1 MKWTIMISAAAVLL
15 AMLGLARHI
24 RRARGRQPTNQWAP
38 EIEARVRTWQTQQAR
53 IKAEHP
59 VLFEQFLECLFRYDP
74 MGINFETN
82 TDEYDPEVG
91 TIIPRL
97 DKCSSE
103 QDVLNVVHEEFV
115 RWFDDETA
123 GPKSQYENIAAEV
136 WQMWQDSRARP

>member
-1 MKWTIMISAAAVLL
+1 M
-15 AMLGLARHI
+15 
-24 RRARGRQPTNQWAP
+24 
-38 EIEARVRTWQTQQAR
+38 EARVRTWQTQQAR